1 MMPCVAPVLAASTIM
16 AGFTL
21 CARWYARRHAVA
33 LSLRSPVVAAILFA
47 AIAANAALVFL
58 RNPWPREMILL
69 MGLSSAAVCA
79 ATDAACGYIFDIVT
93 LPALAMLLM
102 LAWAAGEAF
111 AAIAGALAAGGAL
124 ALLYAATRGRG
135 LGLGDV
141 KLACCI
147 GAALGAFDAIRALG
161 IAFVAG
167 GCYAAVLL
175 LFRRASRGDA
185 IRFAPYLAAGTA
197 VMAFIRSAQ

>member
-1 MMPCVAPVLAASTIM
+1 MRCAASILAACAITG
-16 AGFTL
+16 GFAL
-21 CARWYARRHAVA
+21 CARWYARRHDVN
-33 LSLRSPVVAAILFA
+33 LSLRSPAVAAVLSA
-47 AIAANAALVFL
+47 AIAANAALVVL
-58 RNPWPREMILL
+58 RNPFPREMILL
-69 MGLSSAAVCA
+69 TGLSSVAVCA

-93 LPALAMLLM
+93 LPALAILLT
-102 LAWAAGEAF
+102 LAAAAGEAF
-111 AAIAGALAAGGAL
+111 AAIAGALAASGTL

-147 GAALGAFDAIRALG
+147 GAALGAFDAMRALG

-197 VMAFIRSAQ
+197 VIAFIRSAQ